1 MIAFLNKAAGLLN
14 LSELFL
20 TLLNLAEGLLN
31 LSQQGRRPS

>member
-1 MIAFLNKAAGLLN
+1 MIAFLNKAAGPLN
-14 LSELFL
+14 PSEPFL